1 MTGER
6 VGPSI
11 RAGMRRIAGLLLVA
25 LAAASAPEAQTRP
38 RVFFDCS
45 GPRCDSRYYR
55 TEIAWVHWVN
65 DRQDAQVHLIMTSQN
80 TGAGGR
86 EYLLDFAGAGDHADY
101 VDQRRFRSLPTDTDR
116 ETLDG
121 IARALALGLAAFAE
135 EAGYRGLVTLQP
147 ADRVE
152 EAVERGVV
160 SGDEVEDPWNLWVFR
175 IETEAGIEGESQ
187 SRRTNL
193 EGGFSASRV
202 TPDWRIRFWGDVNHD
217 RYSIDLTDGTF
228 EDHRTGWDLASRTV
242 YALLDHWSAGID
254 LSASRN
260 VNYNQDFRVEASPAI
275 EYSVFPYEEA
285 TRRSFTFYYT
295 LGPAYRDYVERT
307 IHGETSETRWEQAMD
322 VRFSQRQRW
331 GNASVNLRGSH
342 FLHDLGQRLVRLGSY
357 LSVRV
362 VRGIELSVSGN
373 VSWVNDQIY
382 LPAGAATDVE
392 ALLQLQQ
399 RATDFDYGVEIGFEF
414 QFGSIYNNVVNN
426 RFGRRF

>member
-1 MTGER
+1 M
-6 VGPSI
+6 
-11 RAGMRRIAGLLLVA
+11 
-25 LAAASAPEAQTRP
+25 
-38 RVFFDCS
+38 
-45 GPRCDSRYYR
+45 
-55 TEIAWVHWVN
+55 
-65 DRQDAQVHLIMTSQN
+65 
-80 TGAGGR
+80 
-86 EYLLDFAGAGDHADY
+86 
-101 VDQRRFRSLPTDTDR
+101 
-116 ETLDG
+116 
-121 IARALALGLAAFAE
+121 
-135 EAGYRGLVTLQP
+135 
-147 ADRVE
+147 
-152 EAVERGVV
+152 
-160 SGDEVEDPWNLWVFR
+160 
-175 IETEAGIEGESQ
+175 
-187 SRRTNL
+187 
-193 EGGFSASRV
+193 
-202 TPDWRIRFWGDVNHD
+202 
-217 RYSIDLTDGTF
+217 
-228 EDHRTGWDLASRTV
+228 